1 MSHKISTKYKSKLE
15 KIDAQLDALH
25 DDNENKETELRVAFK
40 NRLSGNFLQNSVAT
54 TTEDYNYLEF
64 LSQIV
69 SDYDH
74 AQQKLEAQRAALFL
88 VATHIARR
96 GKPLHANRAAAQ
108 LKQLGSDGKRTSMT
122 MKQSMYCP
130 PILHANANLHQ
141 ELYQRYGIKL
151 LDINYALAI
160 LKDAFHAGMDCNDK
174 KLSIL
179 VKEFNLFNLSDFD
192 TVNRSRTPIT
202 DYALDAMRD
211 YVYKSYDY
219 NEANARKII
228 NKIDVFRDKL
238 YEHSQLQ
245 ERPF

>member
-1 MSHKISTKYKSKLE
+1 MSHKINTKYTLKLK
-15 KIDAQLDALH
+15 KIDDQLDALR
-25 DDNENKETELRVAFK
+25 DDNEGKEVALMESFE
-40 NRLSGNFLQNSVAT
+40 NCLSDSFLQDSVAT

-69 SDYDH
+69 ADYDQ
-74 AQQKLEAQRAALFL
+74 AQEKLEAQRAALFL

-96 GKPLHANRAAAQ
+96 GRPLHANRVAAQ
-108 LKQLGSDGKRTSMT
+108 LKQMGADGERTLAT
-122 MKQSMYCP
+122 MKRSVYYP
-130 PILHANANLHQ
+130 KILNADANLHQ

-160 LKDAFHAGMDCNDK
+160 LTAAFHAGMDYNDK
-174 KLSIL
+174 KLSAL

-192 TVNRSRTPIT
+192 NVDRSRTHIT
-202 DYALDAMRD
+202 DAALDAMKN
-211 YVYKSYDY
+211 YVYKSPDY
-219 NEANARKII
+219 NETNARKII
-228 NKIDVFRDKL
+228 KKIDVLRDKL